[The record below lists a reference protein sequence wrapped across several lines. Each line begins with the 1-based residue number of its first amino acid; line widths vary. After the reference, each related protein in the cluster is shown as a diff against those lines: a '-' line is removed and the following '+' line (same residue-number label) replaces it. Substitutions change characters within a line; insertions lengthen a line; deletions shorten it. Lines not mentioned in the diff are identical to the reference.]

1 MVSFKR
7 DSISLSSY
15 DADSIR
21 TTLETWADGI
31 AALINPVSPASP
43 GVRMLRSGLLV
54 RLIQITT
61 S

>member
-7 DSISLSSY
+7 DIISLTSY

-31 AALINPVSPASP
+31 AALA
-43 GVRMLRSGLLV
+43 
-54 RLIQITT
+54 
-61 S
+61 